1 MNVFKYIY
9 PPDGNIT
16 SSDKLTQMQ
25 EAVMDAAGEDEP
37 SEDTSSSEIDHLK
50 IDNRSPNSSKDS
62 VLLLCCKDALLLYHT
77 KSVVKVRGF
86 YIIIY

>member
-1 MNVFKYIY
+1 MNVSKYIY

-16 SSDKLTQMQ
+16 SSEKLMHMQ
-25 EAVMDAAGEDEP
+25 EAVVDAAGEDEP
-37 SEDTSSSEIDHLK
+37 SQDTSSSEIDHLK
-50 IDNRSPNSSKDS
+50 TDNRSQSSSKNP

-86 YIIIY
+86 YISIY